1 MKKTFVYLLGFAIIL
16 LASCQKTPGPGGKAI
31 INVHVMDGNMNV
43 AGTEIKIKYGANS
56 YPGATAT
63 YDDVIIGD
71 YAGKN
76 KFTGLKRGDY
86 YLYTS
91 YTDNSGVLQEGGAYV
106 KINNKTGEQHIV
118 IDMGEE
124 EPF

>member
-1 MKKTFVYLLGFAIIL
+1 MKPSVYLLVISIL
-16 LASCQKTPGPGGKAI
+16 FFASCQKSQGPGGKAI
-31 INVHVMDGNMNV
+31 INVHVMDGNKNV
-43 AGTEIKIKYGANS
+43 AGTEIKIKYGANT
-56 YPGATAT
+56 YPGANSS

-76 KFTGLKRGDY
+76 KFEGLKRGDY

-91 YTDNSGVLQEGGAYV
+91 YTDPSGIFQEGGAYV
-106 KINNKTGEQHIV
+106 KINNKFGEQHIV

-124 EPF
+124 DPF